1 MAAME
6 TMFDLPVP
14 GRSLFI
20 ALLLALLVVL
30 MFWLIRDRRRFG
42 RVGLRTARDSQL
54 RLAVIDAAAVDRR
67 RRLVLIRRD
76 DIEHL
81 LMTGGPADIVVEQ
94 NIVHQAS
101 VPSPDEA
108 HVLRRPRLHGILSA
122 ADAAISSE
130 PEFRPSRAKPPSNS
144 DPPLRMARARELA
157 VKMEPLYPALDA
169 ALRAHVADVI
179 QFLGDWHDAL
189 GLHWLFAA
197 GTSDNRQGFKRFT
210 THAAIPRI
218 QAARVNS
225 SFVAFSSRRA
235 ESCGCDVFATS
246 EQKNGLM
253 DRRHKNT

>member
-157 VKMEPLYPALDA
+157 VKMEPLYPAP
-169 ALRAHVADVI
+169 
-179 QFLGDWHDAL
+179 
-189 GLHWLFAA
+189 A
-197 GTSDNRQGFKRFT
+197 GTKS
-210 THAAIPRI
+210 AVI
-218 QAARVNS
+218 
-225 SFVAFSSRRA
+225 
-235 ESCGCDVFATS
+235 TS
-246 EQKNGLM
+246 TLSNLERDLASVLG
-253 DRRHKNT
+253 HPTEE